1 MWGAP
6 FHLGSG
12 GPEGLMAIFGIF
24 FLPFI
29 AVIVI
34 VWLII
39 RARMR
44 RKQWE
49 HEEKMAMAEKGILP
63 ETKPKEADLPKEES
77 SKLDKILLTGIIL
90 AALGLMWIF
99 ESFGFFLFLLGIGL
113 IGLGF
118 LHRGKWISTGRN
130 KRFFIS
136 GVIIA
141 AIGVGFWADSFGLFL
156 LVLGL
161 GLIGFFF
168 LAQRQTKALQPSTS
182 EPEPEPEPEPR
193 EIEQKAEEE
202 QPEQQEARSP
212 ESDLQNSSEA

>member
-1 MWGAP
+1 MWGTP
-6 FHLGSG
+6 LHWGSG
-12 GPEGLMAIFGIF
+12 GPAESLVAIFGIF
-24 FLPFI
+24 GIFFVPVI
-29 AVIVI
+29 AAIFI

-39 RARMR
+39 RARNKR
-44 RKQWE
+44 RQWE
-49 HEEKMAMAEKGILP
+49 HEERMAMAEKGILP
-63 ETKPKEADLPKEES
+63 EAQTTEADLPKEEC
-77 SKLDKILLTGIIL
+77 SKLDKILLAGIIL

-99 ESFGFFLFLLGIGL
+99 GSFGFFLFLLGIGL
-113 IGLGF
+113 IGLSF

-130 KRFFIS
+130 KKFFIS

-168 LAQRQTKALQPSTS
+168 LAQRKTKALQPSTS
-182 EPEPEPEPEPR
+182 EAEPEPQ
-193 EIEQKAEEE
+193 EIEHKTEEE
-202 QPEQQEARSP
+202 QPEQQEEKSP

>member
-6 FHLGSG
+6 LHWGIRGL
-12 GPEGLMAIFGIF
+12 EGVLAIFGIF
-24 FLPFI
+24 FLPIIAAIFI
-29 AVIVI
+29 I
-34 VWLII
+34 WLII
-39 RARMR
+39 RARTR

-77 SKLDKILLTGIIL
+77 SKLDKILLAGIIL

-99 ESFGFFLFLLGIGL
+99 GSFGFFLFLLGIGL
-113 IGLGF
+113 IGLSF

-130 KRFFIS
+130 KKFFIS

-168 LAQRQTKALQPSTS
+168 LVQRQTKTLQPSVS
-182 EPEPEPEPEPR
+182 EPEPQ
-193 EIEQKAEEE
+193 EIEEKAEEE
-202 QPEQQEARSP
+202 QPEQQEEKSP
-212 ESDLQNSSEA
+212 ESDLQKSSET

>member
-12 GPEGLMAIFGIF
+12 GSETLVAIFGIF
-24 FLPFI
+24 GIFFVPVI
-29 AVIVI
+29 AAIFI

-39 RARMR
+39 RARNR
-44 RKQWE
+44 RRQWE
-49 HEEKMAMAEKGILP
+49 HEERMVMAEKGMLP
-63 ETKPKEADLPKEES
+63 EVQAVEAALPKEES
-77 SKLDKILLTGIIL
+77 SKLDKILLAGIIL

-99 ESFGFFLFLLGIGL
+99 GSFGFFLFLLGIGL

-118 LHRGKWISTGRN
+118 VHTGKRISPGRN
-130 KRFFIS
+130 KKFFIS

-141 AIGVGFWADSFGLFL
+141 AIGVGFWAHSFGLFL

-168 LAQRQTKALQPSTS
+168 LVQRQTKTLQPSVSES
-182 EPEPEPEPEPR
+182 EPEPQ

-202 QPEQQEARSP
+202 QPEQQEEKNP
-212 ESDLQNSSEA
+212 ESDLQSSSEA